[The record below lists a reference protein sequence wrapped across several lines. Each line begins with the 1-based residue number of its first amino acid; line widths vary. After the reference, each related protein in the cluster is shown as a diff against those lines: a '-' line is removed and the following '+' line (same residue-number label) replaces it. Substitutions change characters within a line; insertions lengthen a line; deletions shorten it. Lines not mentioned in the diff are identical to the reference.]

1 MTQNPGSIE
10 KATPTEKPKYGV
22 GVLWLRLVLG
32 LLIFGAG
39 VVRLLSDT
47 DRGVSLLLG
56 LGQVAFGIYW
66 TRQSVRALA
75 EARRETESGS

>member
-1 MTQNPGSIE
+1 MTQI
-10 KATPTEKPKYGV
+10 PTSTKKPAYSV

-47 DRGVSLLLG
+47 ERSVSLLIG
-56 LGQVAFGIYW
+56 LAQVAFGIYW
-66 TRQSVRALA
+66 TRQSVRELA
-75 EARRETESGS
+75 KARRVSESST